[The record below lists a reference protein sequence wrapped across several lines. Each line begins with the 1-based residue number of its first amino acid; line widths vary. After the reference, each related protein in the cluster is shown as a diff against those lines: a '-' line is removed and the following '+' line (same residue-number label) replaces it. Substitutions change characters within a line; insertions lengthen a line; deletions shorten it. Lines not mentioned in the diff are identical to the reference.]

1 MKQAALVFTFLLLP
15 AGSFAAQPA
24 VTPATGPAKPAA
36 AQAKAAAPAKPAADK
51 PVLGRHNSNASI
63 TIDSDSFQA
72 DLNGKTGTWNGN
84 VIITQEDMK
93 LRANTVRMTTVN
105 DKADKILA
113 SGNVV
118 VDSPKTGTVT
128 GDNGVYNVVP
138 RTVVMTGNVVMKK
151 GKDVMRGAQL
161 TVNLATGQ
169 AVLGGGVKGQTP
181 GNTQGNTRVQAVF
194 TPNSQ

>member
-1 MKQAALVFTFLLLP
+1 MKQAAIALAFLLFP

-24 VTPATGPAKPAA
+24 VAPVTGPAKPAP
-36 AQAKAAAPAKPAADK
+36 AKPGKPAADNK
-51 PVLGRHNSNASI
+51 PILGQHNNNASI

-72 DLNGKTGTWNGN
+72 DLNGKTGTWSGN
-84 VIITQEDMK
+84 VVVVQDDTKM
-93 LRANTVRMTTVN
+93 RANTVRMTTVN
-105 DKADKILA
+105 GKADKIMA

-128 GDNGVYNVVP
+128 GDSGVYNVVP

-169 AVLGGGVKGQTP
+169 AVLGGGVKGQT
-181 GNTQGNTRVQAVF
+181 QGSTRVQAVF